1 MKSKFYF
8 GFLAMAAIAATGCSS
23 EVENAAD
30 LKGNAIEFGT
40 YVGRDANSRATVLD
54 LDGLKAS
61 GFGVF
66 AYYTAQADYADGA
79 TANFMNNQEVKYV
92 GTDWTYSPLKYWP
105 NNPGDKVTFFAYAPY
120 NVAGAVLTPD
130 AGTITFT
137 VADAVADQKDLTV
150 SDASATKNLTK
161 QAVTGKVNFNF
172 KHVLARV
179 GLNVE
184 AMVDLV
190 NGDGTGDADTDQPN
204 GTLDDKTTIKV
215 TKVEL
220 IGKFDNQ
227 AIINLGT
234 SAWSDVAPAA
244 TDVIYTWEAANFVT
258 SVADNVTTTKQQL
271 NNANNYA
278 MLIPQEVTGM
288 TVKITYDVITTDEN
302 LTGGES
308 KITNVITSAPFN
320 FNFEQGKAYMF
331 NLHLGMT
338 SVKFSASVADW
349 ETGSEIVV
357 NLPIN
362 NN

>member
-1 MKSKFYF
+1 
-8 GFLAMAAIAATGCSS
+8 MAAIAATGCSS
-23 EVENAAD
+23 ELENAAE

-40 YVGRDANSRATVLD
+40 YVGRDANSRATVLN

-66 AYYTAQADYADGA
+66 AYYTGQEDYSFSA
-79 TANFMNNQEVKYV
+79 TANFMNNQKVEFT
-92 GTDWTYSPLKYWP
+92 TDWTYSPLKYWP

-120 NVAGAVLTPD
+120 NVAGAVLTPN

-137 VADAVADQKDLTV
+137 VADAVANQQDLTV
-150 SDASATKNLTK
+150 SDASSTKNLTK

-190 NGDGTGDADTDQPN
+190 NGDATGDPDTNKEN

-220 IGKFDNQ
+220 IGKFDKE
-227 AIINLGT
+227 ATINLGT
-234 SAWSDVAPAA
+234 SAWSGVEAPSDDV
-244 TDVIYTWEAANFVT
+244 TFTWEAANFDT
-258 SVADNVTTTKQQL
+258 DVANKVTTNKQQL

-278 MLIPQEVTGM
+278 MLIPQTVTGM
-288 TVKITYDVITTDEN
+288 TVKITYDVITTDSN
-302 LTGGES
+302 LTAGES

-320 FNFEQGKAYMF
+320 FTFEQGKAYMF

>member
-23 EVENAAD
+23 ELENAAE

-40 YVGRDANSRATVLD
+40 YVGRDANSRATVLNEA
-54 LDGLKAS
+54 GLQAS

-66 AYYTAQADYADGA
+66 AYYTAQTDYADGA
-79 TANFMNNQEVKYV
+79 PANFMNNQKVEFT
-92 GTDWTYSPLKYWP
+92 TDWTYSPLKYWP

-120 NVAGAVLTPD
+120 NVAGAVLTPN

-150 SDASATKNLTK
+150 SGASETKNLTK
-161 QAVTGKVNFNF
+161 QAFTGKVNFNF

-220 IGKFDNQ
+220 IGKFDKE
-227 AIINLGT
+227 ATINLGT
-234 SAWSDVAPAA
+234 SAWSGVEAPSDDV
-244 TDVIYTWEAANFVT
+244 TFTWEAANFDT
-258 SVADNVTTTKQQL
+258 DVANKVTTTKQQL

-288 TVKITYDVITTDEN
+288 TVKITYDVITTDAN

-362 NN
+362 N

>member
-66 AYYTAQADYADGA
+66 AYYTGTSDYTAA
-79 TANFMNNQEVKYV
+79 APANFMNNQKVEFT
-92 GTDWTYSPLKYWP
+92 TDWTYSPLKYWP

-120 NVAGAVLTPD
+120 NVAGAVLTPN

-137 VADAVADQKDLTV
+137 VADAVANQQDLTV
-150 SDASATKNLTK
+150 SDASSTKNLTK
-161 QAVTGKVNFNF
+161 QKVTDKVNFNF

-190 NGDGTGDADTDQPN
+190 NGDGTGDADTDRPN

-220 IGKFDNQ
+220 IGKFDKE
-227 AIINLGT
+227 ATINLGT
-234 SAWSDVAPAA
+234 SAWSGVEAPSDDV
-244 TDVIYTWEAANFVT
+244 TFTWEAANFDT
-258 SVADNVTTTKQQL
+258 DVANKVTTNKQQL

-278 MLIPQEVTGM
+278 MLIPQTVTGM
-288 TVKITYDVITTDEN
+288 TVKITYDVITTDSK
-302 LTGGES
+302 LPGGNS
-308 KITNVITSAPFN
+308 TITNVITSAPFN

-349 ETGSEIVV
+349 DTGSEIVV

-362 NN
+362 N

>member
-23 EVENAAD
+23 ELENAAE

-40 YVGRDANSRATVLD
+40 YVGRDANSRATVLNEA
-54 LDGLKAS
+54 GLQAS

-66 AYYTAQADYADGA
+66 AYYTGTSDYTAAA
-79 TANFMNNQEVKYV
+79 TANFMNNQEVTYSAPN
-92 GTDWTYSPLKYWP
+92 WTYSPLKYWP

-120 NVAGAVLTPD
+120 DVAVAQTNGAF
-130 AGTITFT
+130 TFT

-150 SDASATKNLTK
+150 SDATSNKNLTK

-172 KHVLARV
+172 KHVLSRV

-184 AMVDLV
+184 AMVDVV
-190 NGDGTGDADTDQPN
+190 NDDNTGDVDDSTKPN
-204 GTLDDKTTIKV
+204 GSLDGSTKIKV

-227 AIINLGT
+227 ATINLGT
-234 SAWSDVAPAA
+234 SAWSGVEAPEGDV
-244 TDVIYTWEAANFVT
+244 TYTWEAANFDE
-258 SVADNVTTTKQQL
+258 SVADNVTTNKQQL
-271 NNANNYA
+271 NNAKNYA
-278 MLIPQEVTGM
+278 MLIPQEVTGL
-288 TVKITYDVITTDEN
+288 TVKITYDVITTDSN

-362 NN
+362 N

>member
-8 GFLAMAAIAATGCSS
+8 GFLAMVAIAATGCSS
-23 EVENAAD
+23 EVENAAE

-79 TANFMNNQEVKYV
+79 TANFMNNQKVEFT
-92 GTDWTYSPLKYWP
+92 TDWTYSPLKYWP

-120 NVAGAVLTPD
+120 NVSGAVLTPN

-137 VADAVADQKDLTV
+137 VADAVADQQDLTV
-150 SDASATKNLTK
+150 SDASSTKNLTK
-161 QAVTGKVNFNF
+161 QAVADKVNFNF
-172 KHVLARV
+172 KHVLSRV

-190 NGDGTGDADTDQPN
+190 NGDGTGDADNNLPN
-204 GTLDDKTTIKV
+204 GSLDANTTIKV

-220 IGKFDNQ
+220 IGKFDKE
-227 AIINLGT
+227 ATINLGT
-234 SAWSDVAPAA
+234 SAWSGVDAPAG
-244 TDVIYTWEAANFVT
+244 DVTFTWEAANFVT
-258 SVADNVTTTKQQL
+258 SVADNVTTTKHQL

-278 MLIPQEVTGM
+278 MLIPQSVTGM
-288 TVKITYDVITTDEN
+288 TVKITYDVITTDTN

-308 KITNVITSAPFN
+308 KITNVITSAPFD
-320 FNFEQGKAYMF
+320 FIFEKGKAYMF

>member
-8 GFLAMAAIAATGCSS
+8 GFLAMVAIAATGCSS
-23 EVENAAD
+23 ELENAAE

-40 YVGRDANSRATVLD
+40 YVGRDANSRAKVLNEA
-54 LDGLKAS
+54 GLQAS

-66 AYYTAQADYADGA
+66 AYYTAQDTYTASAP
-79 TANFMNNQEVKYV
+79 ANFMNNQQVTYSAPN
-92 GTDWTYSPLKYWP
+92 WTYSPLKYWP

-120 NVAGAVLTPD
+120 NVAGAFLTPN

-137 VADAVADQKDLTV
+137 VADAVANQQDLTV
-150 SDASATKNLTK
+150 SDASSTKNLTK

-190 NGDGTGDADTDQPN
+190 NGDATGDPDTNKEN

-220 IGKFDNQ
+220 IGKFDKE
-227 AIINLGT
+227 ATINLGT
-234 SAWSDVAPAA
+234 SAWSGVEAPSDDV
-244 TDVIYTWEAANFVT
+244 TFTWEAANFDT
-258 SVADNVTTTKQQL
+258 DVANKVTTNKQQL
-271 NNANNYA
+271 NNTNNYA
-278 MLIPQEVTGM
+278 MLIPQTVTGM
-288 TVKITYDVITTDEN
+288 TVKITYDVITTDSN
-302 LTGGES
+302 LTAGES

-320 FNFEQGKAYMF
+320 FTFEQGKAYMF

-362 NN
+362 N